1 MGKKRRRAMTYE
13 KIVGYVQ
20 KKFDKVD
27 VSNAESVAV
36 QIDVTGEGE
45 GAFYVAIKEGKLE
58 VAPYE
63 YYDHDAKVVVDSA
76 DLIAIVDGK
85 LDAGVAFNEGKIR
98 VEGNVDKFMVIKGL
112 LAAKAAKAAAPKA
125 PKKASAPKA
134 AKKAPA
140 EKKEAP
146 KATEKKA
153 ETKKTEAKKT
163 EVKKAEVKKPAAKT
177 AKKK

>member
-1 MGKKRRRAMTYE
+1 MTYE
-13 KIVGYVQ
+13 KIVGQVQ

-27 VSNAESVAV
+27 VSKAENVAV

-45 GAFYVAIKEGKLE
+45 GAFYVAIKDNKLE

-85 LDAGVAFNEGKIR
+85 LDAGIAFNEGKIR

-112 LAAKAAKAAAPKA
+112 LAAK
-125 PKKASAPKA
+125 SICS
-134 AKKAPA
+134 
-140 EKKEAP
+140 
-146 KATEKKA
+146 
-153 ETKKTEAKKT
+153 
-163 EVKKAEVKKPAAKT
+163 
-177 AKKK
+177 